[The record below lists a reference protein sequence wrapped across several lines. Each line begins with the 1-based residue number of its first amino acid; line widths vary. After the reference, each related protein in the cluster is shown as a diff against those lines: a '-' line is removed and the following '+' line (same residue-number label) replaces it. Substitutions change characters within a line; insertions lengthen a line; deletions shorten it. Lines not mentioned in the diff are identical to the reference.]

1 MNEDHND
8 HVHFAHE
15 EPAPAAPEAED
26 KPTFLGKTLGRGS
39 RFTSSGK
46 QVAYVNKVLNVEGDE
61 YVLETVNAVKD
72 FQKAND
78 LPVTGRVDSAT
89 YDKL

>member
-1 MNEDHND
+1 MNEYTEQEHHD
-8 HVHFAHE
+8 HVHLDHQE
-15 EPAPAAPEAED
+15 EQPEE

-46 QVAYVNKVLNVEGDE
+46 QVEYVNRVLNVEGDQ

-72 FQKAND
+72 FQRGLG
-78 LPVTGRVDSAT
+78 LPATGRVDEAT
-89 YDKL
+89 YEKL